1 MVHYCSKACQKGA
14 WKTHKPRCAN
24 GSKMREQMVENE
36 TFAMITKVLDGWL
49 KYWRNSFHTYG
60 LISMDLANHPDGRL
74 ATHW

>member
-1 MVHYCSKACQKGA
+1 
-14 WKTHKPRCAN
+14 
-24 GSKMREQMVENE
+24 MVENE